1 MSKAL
6 HVNSGGDSMAGKKK
20 KAKKAEVDPVVVA
33 QNFVNQYGKGKLKK
47 FIRMLD
53 KGQSGEEIA
62 QEYGVSRERVR
73 QWKNA
78 FGLVVTR
85 YEPSAA
91 IKKVAGL

>member
-1 MSKAL
+1 
-6 HVNSGGDSMAGKKK
+6 MAGKKK